1 MGTIELV
8 AAIFLIIG
16 LFLFI
21 GEFYKEEPSIIS
33 IIGVI
38 LAVIGLILLAL
49 DIKLIYDAKENMEKE
64 IALLDSKVEKQ
75 ILFLDILDKKYTDD
89 EEYKKQYIKEK
100 EKLNQYIVDYNT
112 KIRIYKAEDFPYD
125 EDYKP
130 YEVD

>member
-21 GEFYKEEPSIIS
+21 GGFYKEESSIIS

-49 DIKLIYDAKENMEKE
+49 HTKLIYDAKENMEKE

-75 ILFLDILDKKYTDD
+75 ILILNTLDEKYTDD
-89 EEYKKQYIKEK
+89 EEYRKQYIKEK
-100 EKLNQYIVDYNT
+100 EKLNQYVVDYNT
-112 KIRIYKAEDFPYD
+112 KIRFYKAKDFPYD
-125 EDYKP
+125 EDFKP
-130 YEVD
+130 YEVN

>member
-21 GEFYKEEPSIIS
+21 GGFYKEESSIIS

-49 DIKLIYDAKENMEKE
+49 HTKLIYDAKENMEKE

-75 ILFLDILDKKYTDD
+75 ILILNTLDEKYTDD
-89 EEYKKQYIKEK
+89 EEYRKQYIKEK

-130 YEVD
+130 YGVD